1 MNKEERKMRVVDA
14 DIYCHV
20 SVCGRAIKWSSVSY
34 VNSGLKRDVPFD
46 FPYLTFLISFVAC
59 GGPVLIKRKRIIYI
73 FPIRSVMTGGQGSSP
88 PTIMQLRSF
97 RTDEVEFI
105 N

>member
-1 MNKEERKMRVVDA
+1 MLTFTATSLCVASEWRQ
-14 DIYCHV
+14 
-20 SVCGRAIKWSSVSY
+20 
-34 VNSGLKRDVPFD
+34 RDVPFD